1 MELVA
6 VGNFES
12 STIIALKTAEYNSE
26 DKKDSASIF
35 SPVLPFKQHLAQ

>member
-6 VGNFES
+6 IGNFES

-26 DKKDSASIF
+26 IKKDSASIF
-35 SPVLPFKQHLAQ
+35 SSILPFKQHLTQ